1 MQLLFIYCLKL
12 SISLAVVSL
21 FYQLVL
27 RRLTFYKWNRYFL
40 MCYSCLCFL
49 ISFLDISP
57 LIERNSWSATH
68 VSTWIPVVHRVQ
80 LVTDTEDAFSLVTV
94 SDIAGGV
101 LILGVVIMFTRLLM
115 QLLSLR
121 RLRNRARMIEGN
133 GPKIYEV
140 NDSISPFSFGESIY
154 INSRLH
160 TEKELQ
166 EIIRHE
172 FVHVRQ
178 RHSIDIMWSE
188 IICILNWYNPFAW
201 LLKFSIRQNLEFIAD
216 SEVLQGGIHKKE
228 YQYLLLKV
236 MGDNQFS
243 IVQNFNFFSLK
254 KRVAMMNKSKSAT
267 LSVVRFLFILPL
279 IVVLLVAFRTIKN
292 NIPQT
297 KSKESIR
304 ERTIAATDTVPNSSS
319 SPRKPV
325 TKSSIATAIGEQFE
339 INDNKAIIHLKD
351 GRSEEYDLTDKAQK
365 EKLKEK
371 YPGIYDK
378 IVDIDEQLPALKK
391 VVVAIDPEV
400 VVSVEPTVSVASVV
414 RTATSAA
421 ITKAVNCSVNTA
433 VNRNI
438 SVVTTNCDASPA
450 PITTSFSVRAM
461 TVAAPV
467 AVSEASPV
475 IVGDDGYAIAGDE
488 EVLFT
493 ITKNTTQQQLN
504 ELKNQMK
511 EKGFTLDFTETKY
524 GNDGKLISIAGTVES
539 KDATGKFA
547 ATTFSKIMVYVI
559 RDGDHTYFRI
569 DEQRAV
575 KRVI

>member
-12 SISLAVVSL
+12 SISIAVVSL

-27 RRLTFYKWNRYFL
+27 RRLTFHKWNRYFL

-49 ISFLDISP
+49 ISFIDISP
-57 LIERNSWSATH
+57 LIERNSWSAAH

-80 LVTDTEDAFSLVTV
+80 LVTDAEDAFSLVTV
-94 SDIAGGV
+94 GDIVGGV
-101 LILGVVIMFTRLLM
+101 LILGVVIMFARLLL
-115 QLLSLR
+115 QLISLR
-121 RLRNRARMIEGN
+121 HLRRTARMIEGD
-133 GPKIYEV
+133 GPKVYEV
-140 NDSISPFSFGESIY
+140 NDSISPFSFGASIY

-166 EIIRHE
+166 EIIPHE

-216 SEVLQGGIHKKE
+216 SEVLQGGINKKE

-243 IVQNFNFFSLK
+243 IGQNFNFFSLK
-254 KRVAMMNKSKSAT
+254 KRIAMMNKSKSAK
-267 LSVVRFLFILPL
+267 LNLVRFLFILPL
-279 IVVLLVAFRTIKN
+279 IIVLLVAFRTIKN
-292 NIPQT
+292 KIPQT
-297 KSKESIR
+297 KSKESTC
-304 ERTIAATDTVPNSSS
+304 ERIIAATDTIPKSSS
-319 SPRKPV
+319 SREHV
-325 TKSSIATAIGEQFE
+325 TKSSPASANAEKFE

-351 GRSEEYDLTDKAQK
+351 GRSEEYDLTDMAQK

-378 IVDIDEQLPALKK
+378 IVDMDEQLPALKK

-400 VVSVEPTVSVASVV
+400 VVSVEPTVSVASAV
-414 RTATSAA
+414 RTATSVAV
-421 ITKAVNCSVNTA
+421 TKAVKRSVNA
-433 VNRNI
+433 AMNSDI
-438 SVVTTNCDASPA
+438 SVVTANCDASA
-450 PITTSFSVRAM
+450 PFTTSVNARAT

-467 AVSEASPV
+467 AVSEASPATV
-475 IVGDDGYAIAGDE
+475 DDDGYTIAGKE

-504 ELKNQMK
+504 DLKDQMK
-511 EKGFTLDFTETKY
+511 EKGFNLNFTQTKY
-524 GNDGKLISIAGTVES
+524 GSDGKLISIAGTVES

-547 ATTFSKIMVYVI
+547 ATTFSKIIVYVI
-559 RDGDHTYFRI
+559 NDGDHTYFKI
-569 DEQRAV
+569 DEQQAV